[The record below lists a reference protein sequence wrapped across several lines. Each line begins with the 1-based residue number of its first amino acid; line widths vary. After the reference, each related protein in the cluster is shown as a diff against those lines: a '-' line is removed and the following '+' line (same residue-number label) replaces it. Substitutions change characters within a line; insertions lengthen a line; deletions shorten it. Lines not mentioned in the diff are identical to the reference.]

1 MSFCFP
7 YNPNSSSPKYL
18 SKSNSFRSLQGTCT
32 IKVQKSIFLNREN
45 LKHPES
51 QEYDKYIN
59 TLHYNHTIEYVSENI
74 MNEL

>member
-7 YNPNSSSPKYL
+7 YNPNSLSLKYL
-18 SKSNSFRSLQGTCT
+18 SESNSLSLQGACT

-45 LKHPES
+45 LKHES